1 MVYFIYGNQ
10 SPTIKSQI
18 KKIAKSFL
26 GEQESIDE
34 FNFVK
39 LDGHNVNIQEAVDEA
54 KYVSL
59 GYDKKVVSIENCYF
73 LEKPKPK
80 NKIEADQDYDA
91 LKKYLKE
98 ESQDPDACLI
108 LSVVN
113 ASIDEKNEIVSLLK
127 EKGKIVEIAD
137 PDEKTFLDYIRSYCK
152 KYEIVIDND
161 AVIELSNRTDGDV
174 SLFKNSIEK
183 LSLYTNHIR
192 YEDVTKMV
200 TRRMDDDAFLISNLL
215 IEGKN
220 AEAVKLYKD
229 LKTFNIEP
237 VTLISNLANQFRLI
251 NQVRYCLKSKRM
263 SNDETAKELKI
274 KPGRVYVLSKNIPLL
289 SEETVFQILDDLY
302 QLDLDIKSG
311 QVDRHYAFEMFLLKF
326 KRN

>member
-18 KKIAKSFL
+18 KKIAKTFL
-26 GEQESIDE
+26 GEQENIDE

-39 LDGHNVNIQEAVDEA
+39 LDGHNVVIQEAVDEA

-80 NKIEADQDYDA
+80 NKIESDQDYDV
-91 LKKYLKE
+91 LKKYLKD
-98 ESQDPDACLI
+98 ESEDPDACLI

-127 EKGKIVEIAD
+127 EKGKVVEISD
-137 PDEKTFLDYIRSYCK
+137 PDEKTFLEYIRSYCK
-152 KYEIVIDND
+152 KYEIVIDGD
-161 AVIELSNRTDGDV
+161 AVIELAARTDGDV

-183 LSLYTNHIR
+183 LTLYTDHIR

-200 TRRMDDDAFLISNLL
+200 TRKMDDDAFLISNLL

-251 NQVRYCLKSKRM
+251 NQVRYCLKVQRM
-263 SNDETAKELKI
+263 SNDEAAKVLKI

-289 SEETVFQILDDLY
+289 SEETIFRILDDLY